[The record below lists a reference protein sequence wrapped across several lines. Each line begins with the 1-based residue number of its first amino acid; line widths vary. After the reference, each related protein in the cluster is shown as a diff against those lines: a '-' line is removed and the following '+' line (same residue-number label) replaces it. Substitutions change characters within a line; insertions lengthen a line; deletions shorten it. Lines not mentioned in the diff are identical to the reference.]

1 MLCPV
6 NMLSL
11 LTFLV
16 GQTEARELS
25 NKPYYVPSSEEAF
38 GICAASTQSCDTSEV
53 RKQCDQERAAFREKL
68 LSAPSDVLV
77 AKALASWQCSTVL
90 LDATSC
96 TLDLSA
102 KLSADRDGNRE
113 LSFHEFVEEDV
124 TAASGIFGYEEDF
137 KEPYLLELRADFMAN
152 YIPRLTKS
160 TFCPMD
166 LNHDGVVSAKD
177 DVDNNGIID
186 NQDRKRYR
194 TRREIA
200 LLK

>member
-1 MLCPV
+1 MLP
-6 NMLSL
+6 L

-16 GQTEARELS
+16 DQTEARELS
-25 NKPYYVPSSEEAF
+25 NKPYYVPSSEEVF
-38 GICAASTQSCDTSEV
+38 DVCASNVQSCDASEV

-68 LSAPSDVLV
+68 LSAPSDVPV

-96 TLDLSA
+96 TLDLSS
-102 KLSADRDGNRE
+102 KLPADRDGNSE

-124 TAASGIFGYEEDF
+124 TAASGIFGYGKDY
-137 KEPYLLELRADFMAN
+137 KEPYLVELRADFMTT
-152 YIPRLTKS
+152 YISLLTKG

-177 DVDNNGIID
+177 DVDGNGII
-186 NQDRKRYR
+186 NNRDRRK
-194 TRREIA
+194 IA
-200 LLK
+200 LPK